1 MITPPIVTT
10 DFLYI
15 RFIGGRSIDKKDFG
29 RIQNDRVLKM
39 KKWADEIRRKNE
51 VSLTMIAA
59 NNHYAGFGLGT

>member
-39 KKWADEIRRKNE
+39 KKWADEISEEESEKGK
-51 VSLTMIAA
+51 VGKTKLV
-59 NNHYAGFGLGT
+59 LL

>member
-10 DFLYI
+10 DFLYT

-39 KKWADEIRRKNE
+39 KKWADEISEEESGKGKVE
-51 VSLTMIAA
+51 KTKSSLME
-59 NNHYAGFGLGT
+59 G